1 MSGIPKDPEN
11 LGDIEAAERYSQ
23 FSLGWFANPIFG
35 TGDYPDIMKWQIGNK
50 SLEQGL
56 NESRLPEITDEERGL
71 IKGILI
77 PLCDEWSFFYRHRYQ
92 ELLCSFI
99 SFFDKSPLIIIDRM
113 TPDGIPSSKSRAKLF
128 A

>member
-11 LGDIEAAERYSQ
+11 LGDIVAAERYSQ

-56 NESRLPEITDEERGL
+56 NQSRLPEITDEERKL

-77 PLCDEWSFFYRHRYQ
+77 PLCDEWSFFYRSNFNVI
-92 ELLCSFI
+92 C
-99 SFFDKSPLIIIDRM
+99 PLILN
-113 TPDGIPSSKSRAKLF
+113 AE
-128 A
+128 